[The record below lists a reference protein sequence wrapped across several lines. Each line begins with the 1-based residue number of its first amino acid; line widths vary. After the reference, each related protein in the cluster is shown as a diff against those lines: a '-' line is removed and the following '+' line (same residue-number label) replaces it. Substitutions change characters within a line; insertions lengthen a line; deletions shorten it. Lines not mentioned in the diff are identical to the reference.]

1 MKIENKLSKII
12 ESYGA
17 SLYDT
22 ELVKEGDNNI
32 FRVYITKDG
41 GVDLELCAKISND
54 ISPLLDI
61 YPPTS
66 GKYFLEV
73 SSPGIERKLSS
84 PKHFKLS
91 LGEKVKLRV
100 KDIGKVKG
108 ILKEADDEV
117 IKIKTKNGLEN
128 YNYDEIN
135 SAKTYFDW

>member
-66 GKYFLEV
+66 GKYF
-73 SSPGIERKLSS
+73 
-84 PKHFKLS
+84 
-91 LGEKVKLRV
+91 
-100 KDIGKVKG
+100 
-108 ILKEADDEV
+108 
-117 IKIKTKNGLEN
+117 
-128 YNYDEIN
+128 
-135 SAKTYFDW
+135 